1 MYGINAKEMVMF
13 MAQSVDI
20 FQKSKL
26 LTLAFELNIDKWDTM
41 SETVKAAVSSGWQSI
56 KYLNEEGTGVNS
68 EIAQIPNDCGG
79 IYIFLLK
86 PDKIPQLHRYI
97 MYIGRARRASNFS
110 LRQRCARYINDT
122 IRPIEDAAAYYYEK
136 QMLRL
141 ESEMRWQAALIKLA
155 EFDRKHGESAG

>member
-79 IYIFLLK
+79 IYIFYSSQ
-86 PDKIPQLHRYI
+86 IRFHNYI
-97 MYIGRARRASNFS
+97 DILCILVVPEERVILVFVKDVLDIS
-110 LRQRCARYINDT
+110 T
-122 IRPIEDAAAYYYEK
+122 ILVPK
-136 QMLRL
+136 
-141 ESEMRWQAALIKLA
+141 
-155 EFDRKHGESAG
+155 